1 MAVGVRV
8 PSGTVTFL
16 FTDIEGSTRL
26 WDEHP
31 EAMSS
36 ALACHDR
43 ILTDA
48 VAAGSGYV
56 FSSGGDGI
64 AAAFSRSA
72 DAVTAAV
79 AAQRALHAESWPPEA
94 VLRVRMGLHTGETEE
109 RDGNYFGSPLNR
121 AARLMAAAKGGQ
133 IVVSEVTAAL
143 IEHLD
148 GVGLIDLGL
157 HRLRGLVE
165 PTRAFGVKA
174 DGLAWLDRP
183 VTTDDAMVGN
193 LPRALT
199 DWFGPV
205 AELHRRVGDLGR
217 RRLVTLTGPGGVGKT
232 RLAIE
237 IGALVGDDFPDGI
250 WMVDLAPVLDPD
262 AVHAAVASTLGV
274 LPQGG
279 MTTLEAIL
287 EWIHKRRLL
296 LILDNCEHVL
306 PPVVS
311 LTAAII
317 ASNQA
322 VTVLATSREPLGL
335 SGERVVPVPPLEPH
349 DGIELFCDRAAALGA
364 SVAFSDDD
372 RATIG
377 AICARLDGIP
387 LAIELA
393 AARSRSMGPEDL
405 LARLDDRFRL
415 LRSGG
420 RGGLERHQ
428 TLRAT
433 VSWSYRLLHEA
444 EQALFDRL
452 SVFAGEFDL
461 AAVEAVCAAEPIDEL
476 EIVDLLGAL
485 VDKSL
490 VVATRAAGSTR
501 YRLLETLRQY
511 GEERLEERGET
522 VVTRDRHLAH
532 YVAVAVHAYQ
542 LWMSERY
549 WQGAAVFDREW
560 DNFRA
565 AHTTALMTGD
575 FGRAEAILGATYGPS
590 LHEQRFEY
598 LEWADRTLGAARAA
612 GRHTAATYGQAASFL
627 FRLGQHDEAIDL
639 ATSGL
644 DTSPPEPDGTL
655 LCLTYLLAALGGE
668 QRRAEARAAAE
679 RVDVLLWADADP
691 FLTAVA
697 AAAII
702 SGSSWN
708 GVDSAARHLDRLEDM
723 ARTTGAPQIQE
734 FAALSRGLLLQHR
747 TPPDLPGALAAFQRG
762 VEVARRTGS
771 ATMAGSNLQGV
782 AICSVRLSLD
792 TAADA
797 CREAI
802 AHCSQA
808 RHWNLVWVSAIA
820 ATAQLL
826 ATGNLEPATVIYGYL
841 EAHQPL
847 VAASGSDIFGRQLGL
862 SRVSGAEDIER
873 LPATPDPDRWRAQG
887 AAMDRHQVVR
897 YALEHLGPSSA
908 P

>member
-1 MAVGVRV
+1 MGA

-26 WDEHP
+26 WDEHS
-31 EAMSS
+31 EAMRL
-36 ALACHDR
+36 ALARHDR
-43 ILTDA
+43 ILRDA
-48 VAAGSGYV
+48 VAAESGYV

-72 DAVTAAV
+72 DAVAAAV
-79 AAQRALHAESWPPEA
+79 AAQRALQAESWPAEA
-94 VLRVRMGLHTGETEE
+94 ELRVRMGLHTGEAEE

-121 AARLMAAAKGGQ
+121 AARLMAAAQGGQ

-143 IEHLD
+143 IGHMD
-148 GVGLIDLGL
+148 SVGLIDLGL
-157 HRLRGLVE
+157 HRLRGMVD

-183 VTTDDAMVGN
+183 LATYDAMVGN
-193 LPRALT
+193 LPHALT

-205 AELHRRVGDLGR
+205 AELQRRVGDLGR

-237 IGALVGDDFPDGI
+237 IGVLVGDDFPDGI
-250 WMVDLAPVLDPD
+250 WMVDLAPVPDPD
-262 AVHAAVASTLGV
+262 SVHAAVASTLGV
-274 LPQGG
+274 LPQQG
-279 MTTLEAIL
+279 MGTLEAIL

-296 LILDNCEHVL
+296 LVLDNCEHVL

-311 LTAAII
+311 VTSAIMG
-317 ASNQA
+317 SNEA

-349 DGIELFCDRAAALGA
+349 DGIELFCDRAVAVDA
-364 SVAFSDDD
+364 SVAFSEDD
-372 RATIG
+372 RTTIG

-393 AARSRSMGPEDL
+393 AARSRSLSPADL
-405 LARLDDRFRL
+405 LARIDDRFRL

-433 VSWSYRLLHEA
+433 VSWSYRLLEAA

-452 SVFAGEFDL
+452 SVFAGGFDL
-461 AAVEAVCAAEPIDEL
+461 AAAEAVCTAEPIDEL
-476 EIVDLLGAL
+476 EVVDLLGAL

-490 VVATRAAGSTR
+490 VVATRFEGSTR

-522 VVTRDRHLAH
+522 LVTRDRHLAH
-532 YVAVAVHAYQ
+532 YVAVAKHAYE

-575 FGRAEAILGATYGPS
+575 FVRAEAILGATYGPS
-590 LHEQRFEY
+590 MHEQHFEF
-598 LEWADRTLGAARAA
+598 LEWAERTLSAAQAA
-612 GRHTAATYGQAASFL
+612 GRCTATTYGQAASFL
-627 FRLGQHDEAIDL
+627 FRLGDYDQAIDL

-644 DTSPPEPDGTL
+644 DTAPVEPDGAL
-655 LCLTYLLAALGGE
+655 LCLTYLLAALGVE
-668 QRRAEARAAAE
+668 QRFAEARAAAE
-679 RVDVLLWADADP
+679 RLDVLLWAEADP

-697 AAAII
+697 ATAI
-702 SGSSWN
+702 
-708 GVDSAARHLDRLEDM
+708 VADSPWIGLASIPGHLDRLEDM

-747 TPPDLPGALAAFQRG
+747 TPPDLAGALAAFQRG

-802 AHCSQA
+802 THCSQA

-820 ATAQLL
+820 AVAQLL

-847 VAASGSDIFGRQLGL
+847 VVIDVVGRQLGL
-862 SRVSGAEDIER
+862 EGWASGSEDVER
-873 LPATPDPDRWRAQG
+873 LLATPDADRWRSQG
-887 AAMDRHQVVR
+887 AAMDRHQLVR
-897 YALEHLGPSSA
+897 YALEHLSA
-908 P
+908 SLDP

>member
-1 MAVGVRV
+1 
-8 PSGTVTFL
+8 
-16 FTDIEGSTRL
+16 
-26 WDEHP
+26 
-31 EAMSS
+31 
-36 ALACHDR
+36 
-43 ILTDA
+43 
-48 VAAGSGYV
+48 
-56 FSSGGDGI
+56 
-64 AAAFSRSA
+64 
-72 DAVTAAV
+72 
-79 AAQRALHAESWPPEA
+79 
-94 VLRVRMGLHTGETEE
+94 
-109 RDGNYFGSPLNR
+109 
-121 AARLMAAAKGGQ
+121 
-133 IVVSEVTAAL
+133 
-143 IEHLD
+143 
-148 GVGLIDLGL
+148 
-157 HRLRGLVE
+157 
-165 PTRAFGVKA
+165 
-174 DGLAWLDRP
+174 
-183 VTTDDAMVGN
+183 
-193 LPRALT
+193 
-199 DWFGPV
+199 V

-250 WMVDLAPVLDPD
+250 WMVELAPVPDPD

-274 LPQGG
+274 LPQQG

-287 EWIHKRRLL
+287 EWIHNRRLL

-306 PPVVS
+306 APVVS

-335 SGERVVPVPPLEPH
+335 SGERVVPVPPLEPD
-349 DGIELFCDRAAALGA
+349 DGIELFCDRAAALDA
-364 SVAFSDDD
+364 SVAFSEDD

-393 AARSRSMGPEDL
+393 AARSRSLGPADL

-433 VSWSYRLLHEA
+433 VRWSYLLLDRA

-452 SVFAGEFDL
+452 SVFAGGFDL

-476 EIVDLLGAL
+476 DAVDVLGAL

-490 VVATRAAGSTR
+490 VVATRSEGSTR

-522 VVTRDRHLAH
+522 MVMWDRHLAH
-532 YVAVAVHAYQ
+532 YAALAIQAYQ

-565 AHTTALMTGD
+565 AHIAALMTGD
-575 FGRAEAILGATYGPS
+575 FGPAEAILAATYGPA
-590 LHEQRFEY
+590 LHEQRFEF
-598 LEWADRTLGAARAA
+598 LEWAIRTLSAGQAA
-612 GRHTAATYGQAASFL
+612 GRHTAATYGRAASFL
-627 FRLGQHDEAIDL
+627 YRLGQHDEAIDL

-644 DTSPPEPDGTL
+644 DTSPLEPDGAL
-655 LCLTYLLAALGGE
+655 LCLTYLLSALADK
-668 QRRAEARAAAE
+668 QRIAEARAAAE
-679 RVDVLLWADADP
+679 RLDAVLWADADP

-697 AAAII
+697 ATGII

-708 GVDSAARHLDRLEDM
+708 GVDSAPQHLDRLEDL

-734 FAALSRGLLLQHR
+734 FAALSRGFFLQNR
-747 TPPDLPGALAAFQRG
+747 TPPDLQGALAAFQGG

-771 ATMAGSNLQGV
+771 TTMAGANLQGV
-782 AICSVRLSLD
+782 ANCSVRLSLD
-792 TAADA
+792 TGADA

-802 AHCSQA
+802 AHCYEA
-808 RHWNLVWVSAIA
+808 RHWTLVWVTARTAI
-820 ATAQLL
+820 AQLL
-826 ATGNLEPATVIYGYL
+826 TSGNPEPATVIYGYL
-841 EAHQPL
+841 AAHQTL
-847 VAASGSDIFGRQLGL
+847 VAASGSDVVDQQLGL
-862 SRVSGAEDIER
+862 EVRLSSAEGIER
-873 LPATPDPDRWRAQG
+873 FLASPDSDRWRAQG

-897 YALEHLGPSSA
+897 YALEHLALSSD